1 MELAAFLEAVPV
13 LEPAVA
19 ACLEAARPAAA
30 QAVLAAYS
38 AVLQAVVPPL
48 AAVAAASSALLQ
60 AAVEACLAAPL
71 QVAARVYLVAPAPPR
86 LLEVCLVQ
94 PDLSPLALV
103 LLLQAAFL
111 VLQVRV
117 AASLG
122 PRHPLAEV
130 VGFLT
135 LHLQARPRIY

>member
-30 QAVLAAYS
+30 QALLAAYS
-38 AVLQAVVPPL
+38 AVRQAVVPPL

-71 QVAARVYLVAPAPPR
+71 QVAARVYLVAPAPPH
-86 LLEVCLVQ
+86 LEVCLVQ
-94 PDLSPLALV
+94 PDLSPPALV
-103 LLLQAAFL
+103 LLLQAASL

-122 PRHPLAEV
+122 HRHPLAEV

-135 LHLQARPRIY
+135 LHLQARPGIY